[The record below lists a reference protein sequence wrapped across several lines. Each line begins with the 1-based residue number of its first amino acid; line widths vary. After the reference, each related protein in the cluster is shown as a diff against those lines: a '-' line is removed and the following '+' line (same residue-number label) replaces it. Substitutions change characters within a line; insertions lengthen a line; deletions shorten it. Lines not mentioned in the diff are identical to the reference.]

1 MKEEGCKRPKLFLIL
16 IIHLSYQWISKKKNK
31 NKKKK
36 NTEERELV
44 SEVNYV
50 SVAFVDSDVIKYL

>member
-1 MKEEGCKRPKLFLIL
+1 MFSVLIT
-16 IIHLSYQWISKKKNK
+16 HLSYQWIL
-31 NKKKK
+31 KKK

-50 SVAFVDSDVIKYL
+50 SVVFVDSGVIKYL